1 MATVIDKTDL
11 LNKLE
16 QQTEQHLKTAIGV
29 FQNLNEH
36 ELLRPSQ
43 TGGWSIAQCLW
54 HLNSYAWYYLPLIE
68 ISMVNKSE
76 GSPVFKSTWLGSYFT
91 RLMEPKASSKKFK
104 AFHAH
109 VPPRELKGYEVVAEF
124 IRQEELLLK
133 LLRQAK
139 QTDLNKIRIP
149 ISISTLI
156 RLRLGDVFGFY
167 VAHHERHIQ
176 QALRNVGG
184 SA

>member
-16 QQTEQHLKTAIGV
+16 QQTEEHLKTAIQV
-29 FQNLNEH
+29 FQNLNEL

-54 HLNSYAWYYLPLIE
+54 HLNSYAWYYLPAIE
-68 ISMVNKSE
+68 KGMLNKSH
-76 GSPVFKSTWLGSYFT
+76 GSPIFKSTLLGSYFT
-91 RLMEPKASSKKFK
+91 RLMEPKTGTRKFK
-104 AFHAH
+104 AFHLH
-109 VPPRELKGYEVVAEF
+109 VPPQELKGYEVVAEF
-124 IRQEELLLK
+124 IKQEEWLLK
-133 LLRQAK
+133 CLREAK
-139 QTDLNKIRIP
+139 QADLNKIRIP
-149 ISISTLI
+149 ISISNLI

-184 SA
+184 